1 MSITIFHNPRCS
13 KSRYALEQVCDTN
26 TEVKVFSYL
35 TEPITEEMMI
45 ALLKK
50 LKIKPEQ
57 LVRKKEPIF
66 QELYAGKKMTDKQY
80 IKAMLKY
87 PVLIERPIV
96 IKGNK
101 AWIARD
107 EETINEIVR
116 LT

>member
-1 MSITIFHNPRCS
+1 MLIS
-13 KSRYALEQVCDTN
+13 
-26 TEVKVFSYL
+26 
-35 TEPITEEMMI
+35 
-45 ALLKK
+45 LLKK
-50 LKIKPEQ
+50 LNIKPEQ

-80 IKAMLKY
+80 IKALLKY

-107 EETINEIVR
+107 EETIKEIVR
-116 LT
+116 LTGNTTI